1 MPVPAHPALTPFIE
15 PGPNRGQEEAEFD
28 TNQQNFVN
36 SQFNNVTEQNAL
48 AEWMKD
54 TADFAEEKANN
65 AESQAQ
71 AAAESADDAQT
82 SAALAAA
89 TANNRGEWS
98 LLSGPAARPFSVTHL
113 GDVYIL
119 QQDMAN
125 VASVEPG
132 TNPAYWF
139 NYTAANAGYIN
150 PLTTKGD
157 MIVGGTSGVQER
169 LGAPTT
175 ATKAYLLR
183 YDVDTQTVMWE
194 DEEDYLGGGANNV
207 LPGNAIGNVATS
219 SSQTVTLDCSVDN
232 IWQMSMN
239 GANTTGTLTIAL
251 TNFPTTTSGVYVG
264 HIFLVRGG
272 RKTVSITVPGGLTF
286 SWTQG
291 AAPYFTDTSGQFD
304 CITFEKKFSS
314 TVVDA
319 AINNTGGY

>member
-1 MPVPAHPALTPFIE
+1 MPVPAHPDLTPFIE
-15 PGPNRGQEEAEFD
+15 PGPNRGQEEEDFD

-36 SQFNNVTEQNAL
+36 SQFNNVIEQNAL
-48 AEWMKD
+48 AVWAKE
-54 TADFAEEKANN
+54 TADFTEEKAN
-65 AESQAQ
+65 ESELSAQ
-71 AAAESADDAQT
+71 AAAEAEDNAEL

-98 LLSGPAARPFSVTHL
+98 LLSGAANRPFSVTHL

-157 MIVGGTSGVQER
+157 IIVAGTSGVQER

-183 YDVDTQTVMWE
+183 YDVDTETAMWE

-219 SSQTVTLDCSVDN
+219 ASQTVTLDCSVDN

-239 GANTTGTLTIAL
+239 GANTAGTLTIAL

-286 SWTQG
+286 AWIQG
-291 AAPYFTDTSGQFD
+291 VAPSYTDTSGQFD

-319 AINNTGGY
+319 AINNSSSY